1 MLHVAIPSE
10 FDSIVQPG
18 EQRCFDEMTET
29 EIRTQWAESY
39 EKSDIRELN
48 FTLLANLKRFFRDK
62 GLDFSPI
69 LKNIF
74 KTIAAKEKS
83 VDDDLMH
90 ESYWQLIQMIFTG
103 LYLDSNPNSE
113 NIQVRDFFGVEVR
126 VDVLL
131 LRMVLDV
138 VTKCLRQV
146 EISAEALD
154 NS

>member
-1 MLHVAIPSE
+1 
-10 FDSIVQPG
+10 
-18 EQRCFDEMTET
+18 MTET

-90 ESYWQLIQMIFTG
+90 ESYWQLI
-103 LYLDSNPNSE
+103 
-113 NIQVRDFFGVEVR
+113 
-126 VDVLL
+126 
-131 LRMVLDV
+131 
-138 VTKCLRQV
+138 
-146 EISAEALD
+146 
-154 NS
+154 